1 MQAAASVPVVVSKIS
16 MAEAVLVTLTFAVA
30 VRITL
35 SPERGDERS
44 AERLKLSVSALV
56 GPRDF
61 SGTLGITG
69 RGRSGAL
76 ESRDGDAEVAV
87 ACSSQAAGELR
98 SDFMGSAGH

>member
-1 MQAAASVPVVVSKIS
+1 MQAAASVPVVMSKIS

-35 SPERGDERS
+35 SPERGEERS

-69 RGRSGAL
+69 RGRSGVLGPFEGNA
-76 ESRDGDAEVAV
+76 DVAV
-87 ACSSQAAGELR
+87 AGSPQAAGELR